1 MSPPCF
7 LCLVVMPRVCRRFS
21 VMKLRICSIVTINF
35 LLSPIFYLCCINL
48 VSDPGCGWVVW
59 DCDFPWLGIFMF
71 GL

>member
-21 VMKLRICSIVTINF
+21 VMKLRICSIVLF
-35 LLSPIFYLCCINL
+35 FFYLLFSTC
-48 VSDPGCGWVVW
+48 VASEPGCGWVVW